1 MRTFKN
7 FKEHKQISLPIA
19 SADGMLLLAYFI
31 AISDFLVLR
40 CWVKTYNSLHHFF
53 VAHYSLISFAFNAYI
68 SPFSGI
74 YGGVCLAIR
83 GPDCVVFFDWEDGT
97 FIRKI
102 DVVPQ
107 AIYWNE
113 AGDSLVIVCSDCFY
127 SLRYVLV
134 CFLLLFFLFLT
145 SDAMEL

>member
-1 MRTFKN
+1 M
-7 FKEHKQISLPIA
+7 
-19 SADGMLLLAYFI
+19 
-31 AISDFLVLR
+31 
-40 CWVKTYNSLHHFF
+40 
-53 VAHYSLISFAFNAYI
+53 
-68 SPFSGI
+68 
-74 YGGVCLAIR
+74 CLAIR

-127 SLRYVLV
+127 SLRYVLFV
-134 CFLLLFFLFLT
+134 CVVIVSFLFLVLSMICVMAKFNGTMKNFVSVSLNIQVNSLSHVLT
-145 SDAMEL
+145 SLPHSFPSI

>member
-1 MRTFKN
+1 
-7 FKEHKQISLPIA
+7 
-19 SADGMLLLAYFI
+19 MLTN
-31 AISDFLVLR
+31 V
-40 CWVKTYNSLHHFF
+40 
-53 VAHYSLISFAFNAYI
+53 YSNLSHTTCTHIHT
-68 SPFSGI
+68 PPTGI

-102 DVVPQ
+102 DVVPT

-127 SLRYVLV
+127 SLRCVFVCVLMFCV
-134 CFLLLFFLFLT
+134 LY
-145 SDAMEL
+145 

>member
-1 MRTFKN
+1 MVSFFIPTC
-7 FKEHKQISLPIA
+7 IA
-19 SADGMLLLAYFI
+19 AV
-31 AISDFLVLR
+31 DFLLIAMLYVLHFG
-40 CWVKTYNSLHHFF
+40 LHHTPNHF
-53 VAHYSLISFAFNAYI
+53 SLSHHLLTISSHLLTS
-68 SPFSGI
+68 SPQTGI

-102 DVVPQ
+102 DVVPT

-127 SLRYVLV
+127 SLR
-134 CFLLLFFLFLT
+134 
-145 SDAMEL
+145 